1 MTLKDL
7 GILKITLPFIVI
19 NISIAIRG
27 KIIAMTCFSKSSSL
41 PLIPLFE
48 LSEVSSAA
56 RCVVVPAALPHVLH
70 LCVIHQ
76 QGFTVWLC
84 GLWNVK
90 YSPGCHF
97 ELSEAHSTAVH
108 FNSQGHRA
116 LLSSLRHFSEASG
129 IFLLLFVTKRVT
141 LDASLI
147 LFPRSPAAEKT

>member
-27 KIIAMTCFSKSSSL
+27 EIMSSSL

-97 ELSEAHSTAVH
+97 ELSEARSTAEH

-116 LLSSLRHFSEASG
+116 LLSSLRHFSEASR
-129 IFLLLFVTKRVT
+129 IFILLFVTKRVT
-141 LDASLI
+141 LDTSLI
-147 LFPRSPAAEKT
+147 LFPRSPAAEKTFCPQ